1 MKGGVTMLLESLNPF
16 FDVAKTLEE
25 FDRMFGAVGHPIGL
39 RSVPRGTFPPINI
52 YNKDDAVILIA
63 EVPGLN
69 ADDIDLTVLGDS
81 VTLKCERKPETDESI
96 RYHRKERA
104 TGGFSRTVTLPDPV
118 DPEAIKATYENG
130 VLRVEMHKAQDA
142 KSKKILIKS

>member
-1 MKGGVTMLLESLNPF
+1 MLLDSLSPF
-16 FDVAKTLEE
+16 FDVAKTLKE
-25 FDRMFGAVGHPIGL
+25 FDRMFGSVGRPIGL

-52 YNKDDAVILIA
+52 YNKDDVVILVA

-81 VTLKCERKPETDESI
+81 VTLKCERKSETDENI

-104 TGGFSRTVTLPDPV
+104 AGDFSRTVTLPDLV
-118 DPEAIKATYENG
+118 DPESVKATYQNG
-130 VLRVEMHKAQDA
+130 VLRVEMNKAQEA
-142 KSKKILIKS
+142 KAKKIQVKS